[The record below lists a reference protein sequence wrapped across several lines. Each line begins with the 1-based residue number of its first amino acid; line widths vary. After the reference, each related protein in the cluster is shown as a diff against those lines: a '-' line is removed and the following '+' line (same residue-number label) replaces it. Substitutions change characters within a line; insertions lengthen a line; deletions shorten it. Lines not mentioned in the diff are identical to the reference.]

1 MSRSLLGREEVK
13 DNFRQRELKADKT
26 YKNTWC
32 LESGEQLNVAE
43 ANDTYLGR
51 VWKARNRII

>member
-1 MSRSLLGREEVK
+1 MTRSLLGREAVE
-13 DNFRQRELKADKT
+13 DNFRQREGNIDKT
-26 YKNTWC
+26 YKIAWC

-43 ANDTYLGR
+43 AEDTCLGR